1 MTKEERIQ
9 RAADLAL
16 NVMQQIRNKDDLND
30 IVSKTTS
37 ELFEL
42 YGPCEDPKS
51 EDCKK
56 CSVEAKCMA
65 VRRNKMIEIQVVGN
79 TNTGKSTLANII
91 CKLLADNR
99 ITTNVIDETDPIN
112 CLSKKSLGELLDR
125 IAGKEFVI
133 RVRQLNKNTEDIKK

>member
-1 MTKEERIQ
+1 MTKEERMQ

-16 NVMQQIRNKDDLND
+16 NVMQQIRNKDDLDD

-79 TNTGKSTLANII
+79 TNTGKSTLANVIS
-91 CKLLADNR
+91 KLLAEHG
-99 ITTNVIDETDPIN
+99 ITANVIDDVERHP
-112 CLSKKSLGELLDR
+112 LSEKSLNELLDR
-125 IAGKEFVI
+125 ITGKEFVI
-133 RVRQLNKNTEDIKK
+133 RVRQLNKK